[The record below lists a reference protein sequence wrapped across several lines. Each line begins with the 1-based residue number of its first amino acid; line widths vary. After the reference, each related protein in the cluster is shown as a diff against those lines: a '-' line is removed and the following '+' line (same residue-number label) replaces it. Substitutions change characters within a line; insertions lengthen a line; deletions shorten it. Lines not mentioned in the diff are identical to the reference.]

1 MIQKPW
7 KVQKDPCQRTSIKTS
22 PTRNQIPSLQQ
33 ILWHTKLYVNHLSP
47 PENSWDW
54 WSLHPIP
61 RSCHPFLKGHTWD
74 TWIQK
79 IESILDLSTH
89 SDQPLFF
96 GGGEGNRFMS
106 VNDSFFFAPER
117 DQLLCWGHLW
127 PVVQHGSN
135 WVVTSI
141 IASNCFW
148 VAKTLVHNVFLSETL
163 STFLIQ

>member
-1 MIQKPW
+1 MYVIYHDLSIYIYIYISFFLKPIGMIQKPW

-61 RSCHPFLKGHTWD
+61 SSCHPFLKGHTWD

-106 VNDSFFFAPER
+106 VNDSFFSHLKEINCCAEDIY
-117 DQLLCWGHLW
+117 DQW
-127 PVVQHGSN
+127 SN
-135 WVVTSI
+135 MEATG
-141 IASNCFW
+141 
-148 VAKTLVHNVFLSETL
+148 
-163 STFLIQ
+163 